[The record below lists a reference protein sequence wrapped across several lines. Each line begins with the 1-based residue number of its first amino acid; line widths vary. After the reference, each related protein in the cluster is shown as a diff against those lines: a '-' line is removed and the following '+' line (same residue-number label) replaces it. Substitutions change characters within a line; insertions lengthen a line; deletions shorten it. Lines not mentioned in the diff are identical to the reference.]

1 MEPVFTHTLGLELA
15 GDCRTREPFYAR
27 YPELIQTVTGIASSP
42 WIPPRGRTLSLARS
56 SLIIGYLFNLVAL
69 KDYRKLRGIT
79 PIVR

>member
-15 GDCRTREPFYAR
+15 GDCITREPFYAR

-42 WIPPRGRTLSLARS
+42 WIPPCGHALSLAQSRQ
-56 SLIIGYLFNLVAL
+56 IIGSLFNPIAL
-69 KDYRKLRGIT
+69 KDYRKFRGTI